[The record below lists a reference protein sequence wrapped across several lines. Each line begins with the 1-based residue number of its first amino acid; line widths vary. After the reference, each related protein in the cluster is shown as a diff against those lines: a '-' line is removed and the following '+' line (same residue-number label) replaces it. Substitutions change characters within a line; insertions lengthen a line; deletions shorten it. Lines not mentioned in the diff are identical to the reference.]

1 MDDLW
6 DDDEPVQS
14 PPPRRSRRW
23 RRLFVLGV
31 VMVALWQLPQVT
43 LVPAIRDWPLQQA
56 FPGIAGRL
64 SSGGADWHWLGPI
77 VYRNVLLETA
87 DGQPLLA
94 VDRLTIGRSPFLLA
108 VRPTDLGRIVLQGGR
123 LSTAVWQGG
132 STVETV
138 LEPWLARLA
147 ETPTAPPPTP
157 AVGRWGGGAGDQPA
171 AQPSE
176 VKGSLELIDFTV
188 ELIDLRHDDAWWI
201 TDLAAT
207 VPLSAAAATTGLPPI
222 DTVLSG
228 RLQHVGQPQLVVPG
242 NLPPAAPAGSGSV
255 ASRTA
260 ATLARDG
267 GWSLTVHDAG
277 STANVAVAVG
287 GTRLPAGC
295 SRLAASRF
303 GWPVLVAG
311 QLDLR
316 ADVTVVPPPIAAG
329 AHLADWQL
337 DCSGHLAGR
346 HLSVR
351 DATTNMEQLL
361 IDQLELPFGLA
372 ATPEQL
378 RLERLELKTS
388 LGRADVNGTIHLPA
402 VLPSPTVAAAW
413 AWLEAVAGPAIASHI
428 ELDLAAVAQSLAG
441 GIALRP
447 DVRVTGGMVEL
458 DLNGDGQGLELRA
471 TLAGLTALQGT
482 QDLAWSEPCSGWL
495 RARRLRTG
503 GLQLTEARLAAAA
516 AELAVT
522 NRAGDIE
529 TTWRCNLGDLFAAAA
544 ELFDLQ
550 SMEEPLEVAGAARG
564 RLLVSRPSDTTTT
577 TLSAAASLEDFSW
590 SVGGRPVWQ
599 DDLVAIDVDAVGNAA
614 ADQVV
619 LDQASLRIEAGGDLA
634 AAALAGSCTVVL
646 PAATTGWPQ
655 LRAHDGGGGTIDCRL
670 AGDLDRWQDRLL
682 GLLVG
687 AGWPPSPGS
696 YELVGQLDSS
706 LTVGSVGSEWQI
718 TKATGQID
726 SFGLTVDGLQIT
738 EPRVLM
744 SAVGSIDPERGLID
758 LASAEVLTATAS
770 LRTKGLQV
778 VTRDLTV
785 ERLFDLLRGRLQ
797 GQADLARLQRWLS
810 PTLPQYAASG
820 RVWGT
825 AELAEAG
832 DGTSLLVELT
842 GSQLAVSASPP
853 PGEALQAARPIWN
866 EPQVK
871 ATLDLLR
878 PTTPAAD
885 RPIMI
890 NGLVVESSTL
900 GLSASGRL
908 SDPQGSGQLDLQGTF
923 ATNFSQLTR
932 LLTPASG
939 GIVQLSGGGPRP
951 FVLSGS
957 LNRQGNELAEART
970 QPLELPLPEQWQ
982 QPAAGGPG
990 RLIALPKGRAVENQQ
1005 PFAGWL
1011 ANFTAETTLAWQGGR
1026 LAEFPVGP
1034 GELPVRLVE
1043 GQLAFG
1049 PFDIPVSGGRVRA
1062 APWLQLSPPPG
1073 ELVLP
1078 PGPLVERVALTPAI
1092 CSHYLGWLSPL
1103 LRSATEASG
1112 RLSVATGG
1120 GRLPLADLLG
1130 GRLDGQLWLEDF
1142 AVAPGDMAGPLV
1154 NLLAQLQSVVD
1165 PRFAFGDRVVLLR
1178 ARPEPIRVWLTAGRV
1193 HHDNLVLDMGQLS
1206 VRSAGSV
1213 GRDGSLAMQ
1222 LEVAFRGDLA
1232 GATPVVAGLLRTP
1245 FVIPLRGTVRRPQ
1258 FDATAIDTILGRIM
1272 ENTADAVLR
1281 DGIGRGLEA
1290 LFGNPQPPRQQQ
1302 PTPAQPQLSFPADRK

>member
-6 DDDEPVQS
+6 DDDEPVLS

-23 RRLFVLGV
+23 RRLFVLGLAT
-31 VMVALWQLPQVT
+31 VALWQLPQVT

-56 FPGIAGRL
+56 FNGIAGRL
-64 SSGGADWHWLGPI
+64 SSGGAEWHWFGPI
-77 VYRNVLLETA
+77 VYRDVLLEA
-87 DGQPLLA
+87 SDGQPLLA
-94 VDRLTIGRSPFLLA
+94 VDQLTIGRSPFLLA
-108 VRPTDLGRIVLQGGR
+108 VRPMDLGRIVVQGGR

-147 ETPTAPPPTP
+147 EIPTAPPPTP
-157 AVGRWGGGAGDQPA
+157 AVDRWGGGTDDRPA
-171 AQPSE
+171 TQAPALN
-176 VKGSLELIDFTV
+176 GSLELIDLTV

-201 TDLAAT
+201 TDLAAS
-207 VPLSAAAATTGLPPI
+207 VPLSAMATAGGLLPI
-222 DTVLSG
+222 DTVVSG
-228 RLQHVGQPQLVVPG
+228 RLRHVGQPQLVVPG
-242 NLPPAAPAGSGSV
+242 SPPAAAPAGSASV

-267 GWSLTVHDAG
+267 GWSLTVHAAG
-277 STANVAVAVG
+277 SAADVALAVG

-303 GWPVLVAG
+303 GWPVVMTG

-316 ADVTVVPPPIAAG
+316 ADVTLSPPLVAASR
-329 AHLADWQL
+329 HRADWQL
-337 DCSGHLAGR
+337 ACSGHLAGR

-351 DATTNMEQLL
+351 DANTNAERLL
-361 IDQLELPFGLA
+361 VDQLELPFGLS
-372 ATPEQL
+372 ATADQL
-378 RLERLELKTS
+378 RLERLELETS
-388 LGRADVNGTIHLPA
+388 LGRADINGTIRLPS
-402 VLPSPTVAAAW
+402 VLPSPTIAAAW
-413 AWLEAVAGPAIASHI
+413 SWLETLAGPAIATHAEI
-428 ELDLAAVAQSLAG
+428 DLAAVARSLAG

-458 DLNGDGQGLELRA
+458 DLNGDAQGIELRA
-471 TLAGLTALQGT
+471 ALAGLQAIQGT

-495 RARRLRTG
+495 RARRLVTG

-516 AELAVT
+516 AELTAT
-522 NRAGDIE
+522 NRAGGIE
-529 TTWRCNLGDLFAAAA
+529 TTWRFDLGDLFTAAT

-550 SMEEPLEVAGAARG
+550 PPEEPLVVAGAARG
-564 RLLVSRPSDTTTT
+564 RLLVGRTPDATAT

-590 SVGGRPVWQ
+590 SMGGRPIWQ

-634 AAALAGSCTVVL
+634 AAALVGSCTVML
-646 PAATTGWPQ
+646 PAAGGGWPQ
-655 LRAHDGGGGTIDCRL
+655 LRARDGSGGTIDCRL
-670 AGDLDRWQDRLL
+670 TGGLDRWQGRLL
-682 GLLVG
+682 GLLAG

-696 YELVGQLDSS
+696 IELDGQLDSS
-706 LTVGSVGSEWQI
+706 LTISSVGSQWQI

-726 SFGLTVDGLQIT
+726 SFGLTADGLEIT

-744 SAVGSIDPERGLID
+744 SAVGSIDPERELVD

-778 VTRDLTV
+778 VTHDLKV
-785 ERLFDLLRGRLQ
+785 DRLFDVLRGRLQ

-825 AELAEAG
+825 AELVDAG

-842 GSQLAVSASPP
+842 GSQLAVAASPP

-866 EPQVK
+866 EPQLK
-871 ATLDLLR
+871 ASLDLLR
-878 PTTPAAD
+878 PMTPARD
-885 RPIMI
+885 RQILI

-908 SDPQGSGQLDLQGTF
+908 SDLHGLRQLDLRGTF

-951 FVLSGS
+951 FALSGS
-957 LNRQGNELAEART
+957 LNQLGNGVAEART
-970 QPLELPLPEQWQ
+970 QPVELPVPQQWQ
-982 QPAAGGPG
+982 QPTADGAG
-990 RLIALPKGRAVENQQ
+990 RLIALPKGRAVENHL
-1005 PFAGWL
+1005 PLAGWL
-1011 ANFTAETTLAWQGGR
+1011 ANLSAETTLAWQGGR

-1049 PFDIPVSGGRVRA
+1049 PFDIPVSGGRVRG

-1078 PGPLVERVALTPAI
+1078 PGPLVEHVVLTPAI

-1112 RLSVATGG
+1112 RLSVETGG

-1178 ARPEPIRVWLTAGRV
+1178 ARPEPIRVWLAAGRV

-1206 VRSAGSV
+1206 VRSKGSV

-1232 GATPVVAGLLRTP
+1232 GATPVVSGLLRTP

-1258 FDATAIDTILGRIM
+1258 FDATAIDTILARIM
-1272 ENTADAVLR
+1272 QNTADAVLR

-1290 LFGNPQPPRQQQ
+1290 LFGNPQPPRQSQ
-1302 PTPAQPQLSFPADRK
+1302 PTPAQPPLTFPRGS